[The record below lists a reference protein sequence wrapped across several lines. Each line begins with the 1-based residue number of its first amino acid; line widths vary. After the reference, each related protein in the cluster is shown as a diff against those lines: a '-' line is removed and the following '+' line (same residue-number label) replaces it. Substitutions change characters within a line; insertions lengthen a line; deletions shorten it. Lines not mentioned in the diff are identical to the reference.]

1 VNHSIDKRLRQILV
15 LFSEVHFSILY
26 ILQLDL
32 VSSALERSG
41 SLTMEVL
48 SQLGLSNNATT
59 KDFIEIG
66 SIVCFCAVHSHG
78 FKMLF
83 SLSAVLRHT
92 PCPPVGF
99 TILKAGLNKSVLLSV
114 YSSQSSRND
123 EACRNSHGITS
134 LLLAL

>member
-1 VNHSIDKRLRQILV
+1 MIIKIDTLFFFDVNN
-15 LFSEVHFSILY
+15 
-26 ILQLDL
+26 QLTI
-32 VSSALERSG
+32 VIC
-41 SLTMEVL
+41 SLIHL
-48 SQLGLSNNATT
+48 AGLSNNAST

-78 FKMLF
+78 FKMLY
-83 SLSAVLRHT
+83 SLSAVLQHT

-114 YSSQSSRND
+114 YSSQSTRND

-134 LLLAL
+134 LLLALCLFLLIS

>member
-1 VNHSIDKRLRQILV
+1 
-15 LFSEVHFSILY
+15 
-26 ILQLDL
+26 
-32 VSSALERSG
+32 
-41 SLTMEVL
+41 M
-48 SQLGLSNNATT
+48 
-59 KDFIEIG
+59 EIG

-114 YSSQSSRND
+114 YSSQNSRD
-123 EACRNSHGITS
+123 GEDHRNLHGTTS
-134 LLLAL
+134 LLLTFWIFFMNQCM